1 MYGVQAMFQH
11 GIMAPLRL
19 RDPALPP
26 PGAQPQLAQVQPAY
40 IHTYIHTSPPP
51 AVQPA
56 PPPLVQP
63 APPPPVQPSPPPQ
76 AYLMTPDLQGAGD
89 APQLRQRGA
98 EGAVRRRRV
107 QKDREAAAGAAAAAP
122 PPRVPV
128 ETLGEE
134 GYSQDET
141 DSTEPGVQRYAQ
153 GDGDS
158 EEHEFEAEEV
168 VVEDEEES
176 LRQAAP
182 RTVAPDATKQA
193 EAKAKPSDPKPTVPQ
208 AKRQDNV
215 TQGGRGVITDDRN
228 PAGLPGSTSEQVI
241 SNGPFGPVA
250 SLGAV
255 SVSSLSATRRKSG
268 ECTRPAP
275 KQAALT

>member
-1 MYGVQAMFQH
+1 MFQH

-26 PGAQPQLAQVQPAY
+26 PGAQPQLAQVQPA
-40 IHTYIHTSPPP
+40 PPP

-56 PPPLVQP
+56 
-63 APPPPVQPSPPPQ
+63 PPPQ

-107 QKDREAAAGAAAAAP
+107 QKDREAAAAGAAAAAP

-208 AKRQDNV
+208 AKQQDNV
-215 TQGGRGVITDDRN
+215 TQRGRGVITDDRN
-228 PAGLPGSTSEQVI
+228 PAGLPGSTRKQVI